1 MGLTTKNFTVSCRGL
16 KPNTIHKFF
25 YEGVDNTTLC
35 KSFMPAE
42 INSTVLKTDSSGGIS
57 FSFGLAVDQSQT
69 YHGGLF
75 RKHYTSYNLSIS
87 GSKKFELRATDSS
100 ATSTVLFADL

>member
-1 MGLTTKNFTVSCRGL
+1 MGLTTKNFTISCRGL
-16 KPNTIHKFF
+16 KPNTTHKFY
-25 YEGVDNTTLC
+25 YEGVDSTALC
-35 KSFMPAE
+35 KSYMPTE

-69 YHGGLF
+69 YHGIF
-75 RKHYTSYNLSIS
+75 KRYYTYKLSIS
-87 GSKKFELRATDSS
+87 GSKKFELKATDSS